1 MPEAREERGRG
12 LSRRQFL
19 TIAGAAAALGAV
31 VFAASRSKAGQ
42 SLLKPAQPSQPQQ
55 TQGPYVKAPGQ
66 VTTTSWLSKL
76 LGGRI

>member
-1 MPEAREERGRG
+1 MREDRGEGRRG

-42 SLLKPAQPSQPQQ
+42 RLLKPAQPSQPHQAQ
-55 TQGPYVKAPGQ
+55 EPYVRVASQ

-76 LGGRI
+76 FRGKL